1 MLFLQCDLSGTN
13 SIFSSSPLNT
23 IKKNTLIHIY
33 MNKRIKSVS
42 LVLFLL
48 GLPLATAQAT
58 SSPVETVEIVQQ
70 TTTCKGVV
78 NDENGEPLVGASVR
92 VKGTTHGTNTSNDG
106 SFSITS
112 VKKGAVIVV
121 SYIGYETLE
130 TVWEGRPLD
139 IRLKESTG
147 SLDEVVVVGYG
158 VQKKVNLTGAVST
171 VKGEEMET
179 RPVTDA
185 VQALQ
190 GMVPGLYVQS
200 DAGPGNTGSI
210 SLRGQGNLSGS
221 SAPYVLVDGVEMSLS
236 EVNPNDILNISVL
249 KDAAACAVYGARA
262 AYGVI
267 LVTTKRGEGGKM
279 RVSYQGNTAWSTPTV
294 LPDMVDSYTFA
305 QYWNDGCTNAGSPRL
320 YSDEKLELLRQY
332 CNDPSSVD
340 PWQELSPNASMNPAF
355 ENSESGI
362 GNTNYFDL
370 HYKNFAFKQKHNLS
384 LSGGTQKAQYFV
396 SGGYYGEEGILRF
409 ADIDMKRYNFNTS
422 LQSQLTNWLKL
433 RANVKVHHMDR
444 NTPFGDGGLSYGF
457 YHSLARFRPTVCD
470 VDPNGNYTELTMIP
484 YLQSGTRTSRSG
496 DGVNA
501 TGAIVITPLK
511 GWTIN
516 ADYTYKMR
524 HAEYEAVNVAP
535 NIYAADGV
543 TTSLGVRD
551 ELGVYPDGKYTTS
564 LDRTRYQSLNVYTSY
579 DLQIQKHTGSIMVG
593 FQEEDN
599 SYKYLKNTIT
609 GLYSTSN
616 PNAGMGTGDRT
627 TVDTRNGWATRGF
640 FGRINYSYDE
650 RYLIELNGR
659 YDASSRFASDH
670 RWGFFP
676 SVSAGWNIHKEKF
689 MKNATAVNN
698 LKLRASWGLLGNQA
712 GAGLY
717 TYASIMNINGSLG
730 SYMFSDGRVMY
741 TLAPGVVNPLTTWE
755 KVESKDIGVDFGFF
769 GNRLTGSFDV
779 FRRDT
784 KDMLGPGEDY
794 PDFFGAS
801 APQTNNACMR
811 NVGWELAIN
820 WRGRIGKDIT
830 YQIGGSISDATAEV
844 TEYENP
850 TFTDPAG
857 RWYKGRKVG
866 EIWGYRVEHLIQ
878 DQAEADA
885 YNQAYDLSYISAKD
899 WTPGDVKYID
909 LNGDG
914 KIDRGS
920 NVLGDMGDMEIIGNT
935 TPRFQY
941 TINGSIAW
949 KGLSLSLMFQ
959 GIGKRD
965 WWPNGVYFWGCG
977 PYAQVTVFNEH
988 LDYWTES
995 NKDAYYPKPY
1005 IHSAGGVGPFR
1016 NKNVQTNDR
1025 YLQSARYCRLKNITL
1040 AYDLPQEW
1048 IHRAHLTKVQV
1059 YFSGENLLTFTPLAK
1074 MFDPESIF
1082 TSNSYTSEGGKNYP
1096 MNKVLSVGL
1105 VVNL

>member
-1 MLFLQCDLSGTN
+1 
-13 SIFSSSPLNT
+13 
-23 IKKNTLIHIY
+23 

-48 GLPLATAQAT
+48 GLPMMTAQAT
-58 SSPVETVEIVQQ
+58 TSPVETVEIVQQ
-70 TTTCKGVV
+70 TSACKGVV
-78 NDENGEPLVGASVR
+78 NDENGESLVGASVR
-92 VKGTTHGTNTSNDG
+92 VKGTNHGTNTKNDG
-106 SFSITS
+106 SFSIPS
-112 VKKGAVIVV
+112 VKKGATIVV

-130 TVWEGRPLD
+130 TTWDGSPMS
-139 IRLKESTG
+139 ISLKESTG

-190 GMVPGLYVQS
+190 GMVPGLYVSS
-200 DAGPGNTGSI
+200 DVGPGNTGTI

-221 SAPYVLVDGVEMSLS
+221 SSPYILVDGVEMSLS

-279 RVSYQGNTAWSTPTV
+279 RLSYQGNTAWSTPTV

-332 CNDPSSVD
+332 CNDPTSVD
-340 PWQELSPNASMNPAF
+340 PWQELPPNASMNPAF
-355 ENSESGI
+355 ENSEKGI

-370 HYKNFAFKQKHNLS
+370 HYKNFAFKQKHNIS
-384 LSGGTQKAQYFV
+384 LSGGTKKAQYFV
-396 SGGYYGEEGILRF
+396 SGGYYGEEGILRY

-422 LQSQLTNWLKL
+422 LQSQLTNWLKFNV
-433 RANVKVHHMDR
+433 NVKLHHMDR
-444 NTPFGDGGLSYGF
+444 KTPFGDGGLSYGF

-470 VDPNGNYTELTMIP
+470 VDPNGNFTELTMIP
-484 YLQSGTRTSRSG
+484 YLQSGTRTNRTG

-535 NIYAADGV
+535 NIYAVDGV

-564 LDRTRYQSLNVYTSY
+564 MDRTRYQSLNIYTSY
-579 DLQIQKHTGSIMVG
+579 DLNVQKHTASIMVG

-616 PNAGMGTGDRT
+616 PNVGMGTGDKT
-627 TVDTRNGWATRGF
+627 TTDTRNGWATRGF

-650 RYLIELNGR
+650 RYLLEVNGR

-676 SVSAGWNIHKEKF
+676 SVSVGWNIHKEKF
-689 MKNATAVNN
+689 MKNVTAVTN
-698 LKLRASWGLLGNQA
+698 LKLRGSWGLLGNQA
-712 GAGLY
+712 GAALY
-717 TYASIMNINGSLG
+717 TYASTMDINGRLG
-730 SYMFSDGRVMY
+730 SYFFSDGRVMY

-755 KVESKDIGVDFGFF
+755 KVESKDLGLDFGFLN
-769 GNRLTGSFDV
+769 NRLTGSFDV

-784 KDMLGPGEDY
+784 KDMLGPGEDF

-811 NVGWELAIN
+811 NVGWELALS

-850 TFTDPAG
+850 TFDNPAG
-857 RWYKGRKVG
+857 KWYKGRKVG

-885 YNQAYDLSYISAKD
+885 YNQTYDLSYISAKE

-909 LNGDG
+909 LNGDK
-914 KIDRGS
+914 KIDCGS

-941 TINGSIAW
+941 TINGNIAW

-959 GIGKRD
+959 GVGKRD

-988 LDYWTES
+988 LDYWTEN

-1025 YLQSARYCRLKNITL
+1025 YLQSARYCRLKNVTL
-1040 AYDLPQEW
+1040 AYDFPTEW
-1048 IHRAHLTKVQV
+1048 IHRAHLTKLQV

-1082 TSNSYTSEGGKNYP
+1082 TSNSYTGEGGKNYP

>member
-1 MLFLQCDLSGTN
+1 M
-13 SIFSSSPLNT
+13 
-23 IKKNTLIHIY
+23 K
-33 MNKRIKSVS
+33 KRITSVS
-42 LVLFLL
+42 LVLFLM
-48 GLPLATAQAT
+48 GLPMAAAPAA
-58 SSPVETVEIVQQ
+58 SSPIETIEVVQQ
-70 TTTCKGVV
+70 KSACSGIVY
-78 NDENGEPLVGASVR
+78 DESGEPLIGASVR
-92 VKGTTHGTNTSNDG
+92 VKGTNQGTNTNSDG
-106 SFSITS
+106 RFTIPG
-112 VKKGAVIVV
+112 VKKGATIVV
-121 SYIGYETLE
+121 SYIGYQTQEIAWDGNNLA
-130 TVWEGRPLD
+130 VS
-139 IRLKESTG
+139 LKEADG

-171 VKGEEMET
+171 VKGEEMEQ
-179 RPVTDA
+179 RPVADA

-190 GMVPGLYVQS
+190 GMVPGLTINS
-200 DAGPGNTGSI
+200 DAGLGNSGSI

-221 SAPYVLVDGVEMSLS
+221 SSPYILVDGVEMDLS

-249 KDAAACAVYGARA
+249 KDAAACSIYGARA

-279 RVSYQGNTAWSTPTV
+279 RVSYQGNTAWTTPTV

-305 QYWNDGCTNAGSPRL
+305 KYWNDGCVNAGSPRL
-320 YSDEKLELLRQY
+320 YSDEKLSLLQQY
-332 CNDPSSVD
+332 CNDPTSVD
-340 PWQELSPNASMNPAF
+340 PWQELPAGHSMNPAF

-370 HYKNFAFKQKHNLS
+370 HYKNFAFRQKHNVS
-384 LSGGTQKAQYFV
+384 LSGGNQKAQYFV
-396 SGGYYGEEGILRF
+396 SGGFYGEDGILRY
-409 ADIDMKRYNFNTS
+409 ADIDLQRYNFNAS
-422 LQSQLTNWLKL
+422 LNSQLTSWLKL
-433 RANVKVHHMDR
+433 TTNIKLHHMDR

-470 VDPNGNYTELTMIP
+470 VDPNGNFTELTMIP
-484 YLQSGTRTSRSG
+484 YLQSGTYTSRAG

-501 TGAIVITPLK
+501 TGGLVITPVK
-511 GWTIN
+511 NWTIN

-564 LDRTRYQSLNVYTSY
+564 MDRTRYQSLNLYTNY
-579 DLQIQKHTGSIMVG
+579 VLEIGKHNANFMVG
-593 FQEEDN
+593 FQEETN

-609 GLYSTSN
+609 GLYSFSN
-616 PNAGMGTGDRT
+616 PNVGMGTGDRT

-640 FGRINYSYDE
+640 FGRINYSYAD
-650 RYLIELNGR
+650 RYLLEVNGR
-659 YDASSRFASDH
+659 YDGSSRFASDH

-676 SVSAGWNIHKEKF
+676 SVSLGWNIHKEKF
-689 MKNATAVNN
+689 MQNCKNVSN
-698 LKLRASWGLLGNQA
+698 LKLRGSWGLLGNQA
-712 GAGLY
+712 GAALY
-717 TYASIMNINGSLG
+717 TYAATMNINGGLG
-730 SYMFSDGRVMY
+730 SYVFSDGRVMY

-755 KVESKDIGVDFGFF
+755 KVESKDLGLDFGFF
-769 GNRLTGSFDV
+769 DNRLTGTFDV
-779 FRRDT
+779 FQRDT

-794 PDFFGAS
+794 PDFFGAT

-811 NVGWELAIN
+811 NVGWELALS
-820 WRGRIGKDIT
+820 WRGRIGKDVT
-830 YQIGGSISDATAEV
+830 YQVGGSLSDATAEV
-844 TEYENP
+844 TEYMNP
-850 TFTDPAG
+850 TLTDPAG
-857 RWYKGRKVG
+857 TWYEGKKVG

-885 YNQAYDLSYISAKD
+885 YNAAYDLSYISAKD

-914 KIDRGS
+914 KIDRGN
-920 NVLGDMGDMEIIGNT
+920 NVLGDMGDMEVIGSSL
-935 TPRFQY
+935 PRFQY
-941 TINGSIAW
+941 TINGNIAW

-959 GIGKRD
+959 GVGKRD
-965 WWPNGVYFWGCG
+965 WNPGTAVYFWGWG
-977 PYAQVTVFNEH
+977 PYAQVTVFDQH
-988 LDYWTES
+988 LDYWRED

-1016 NKNVQTNDR
+1016 NKNMQTNDR
-1025 YLQSARYCRLKNITL
+1025 YMQNASYCRLKNVTL
-1040 AYDLPQEW
+1040 SYSLPQEW
-1048 IHRAHLTKVQV
+1048 IYKAHLSKVQV
-1059 YFSGENLLTFTPLAK
+1059 YLSGENLLTFTPLAK
-1074 MFDPESIF
+1074 MFDPESIY

-1096 MNKVLSVGL
+1096 LNKVISVGL